1 MCYWVVIGKNQRVEL
16 LWGRYL
22 QDPHAEPPHHSAP
35 KSIEA
40 HRVQRDA
47 EDYAETNCSR
57 QSDSQPCLKSNSIPK
72 VDWRIV
78 HIINDDPYAQGPK
91 LHIPVKCLN

>member
-1 MCYWVVIGKNQRVEL
+1 MLLSSLNQGGGKKINGAKDKLGQL
-16 LWGRYL
+16 LEFLLRL
-22 QDPHAEPPHHSAP
+22 TL
-35 KSIEA
+35 KLIEA

-57 QSDSQPCLKSNSIPK
+57 QSDSQPCLKSNRIPK